1 MIEDTKYT
9 IDDLSH
15 MGFSQEVIKALTLL
29 THYKFVPYIDYI
41 SKIKRKATA
50 DISLDKSDIQVYT
63 VNINILFM
71 KKQLTMYICPFNH
84 NNNQDSIY
92 DIMWK

>member
-1 MIEDTKYT
+1 MIYVEYYPDEDSVYITKKFYLRMST
-9 IDDLSH
+9 KNNVFSRRID
-15 MGFSQEVIKALTLL
+15 
-29 THYKFVPYIDYI
+29 
-41 SKIKRKATA
+41 A
-50 DISLDKSDIQVYT
+50 DISLDKPDIQVYT